1 MTSDVRSVQS
11 VYDNIFDPM
20 QQHNSRPV
28 PVHRVPSGY
37 LQGNYRL
44 CRLHKLQRL
53 VKLSV
58 ADATKDA
65 LRCRG
70 Y

>member
-1 MTSDVRSVQS
+1 VQS